1 MTETKNILER
11 LDELTLPNY
20 KGDLYL
26 NEEDYAFIMSKEIN
40 INDEVFLK
48 KNRIHNAFEYEGVY
62 LGFVLNAMPIYK
74 SDKEYSYIK
83 FKDKII

>member
-1 MTETKNILER
+1 MIENKNILQR
-11 LDELTLPNY
+11 LDELTPSNY

-26 NEEDYAFIMSKEIN
+26 NEEDYNFIMSKKIDIEYGLMKRGIRN
-40 INDEVFLK
+40 V
-48 KNRIHNAFEYEGVY
+48 FEYEGVY

-83 FKDKII
+83 FQDKII

>member
-1 MTETKNILER
+1 MTENKNILER
-11 LDELTLPNY
+11 LDELTPPNY

-26 NEEDYAFIMSKEIN
+26 NEEDYAFIMSKEIDIEN
-40 INDEVFLK
+40 SPVK
-48 KNRIHNAFEYEGVY
+48 KTGIKNVFEYEACY

-83 FKDKII
+83 FQDKII

>member
-1 MTETKNILER
+1 MTENKNILER
-11 LDELTLPNY
+11 LDELSPPNH

-26 NEEDYAFIMSKEIN
+26 NEEDYEFIMSRNLN
-40 INDEVFLK
+40 ISDAVK
-48 KNRIHNAFEYEGVY
+48 KTGIKNVFEYEACY

-83 FKDKII
+83 FADKII